1 MTTSLFEKYEIR
13 RKKYKPGTIW
23 LEKRKVHTV
32 KKLIILSNEE
42 VQPDEVYKLYTD
54 NNPKNN
60 VIFKVL
66 ESSVLESSG
75 RNTDLAANRI
85 VSWSKFYMEDDYEPL
100 S

>member
-13 RKKYKPGTIW
+13 RKKYKPGSIW
-23 LEKRKVHTV
+23 VEKGKFHTV

-66 ESSVLESSG
+66 ESSG
-75 RNTDLAANRI
+75 RTTDLAANKI
-85 VSWSKFYMEDDYEPL
+85 VSWSKDYMENNYEPL

>member
-13 RKKYKPGTIW
+13 RKKYKPGSIW
-23 LEKRKVHTV
+23 VEKRKVHTV

-60 VIFKVL
+60 VTFKVL
-66 ESSVLESSG
+66 ESSARTDTE
-75 RNTDLAANRI
+75 DLATNKIA
-85 VSWSKFYMEDDYEPL
+85 SWSKFYMEENYEPL